1 MQMKERQLG
10 KKKKKKD
17 TNVVFLYTYFQEN
30 IKEMK
35 APNPEVKKKKKNKR
49 LF

>member
-10 KKKKKKD
+10 KKKKKD